1 MPTAT
6 KISGLIERCSFVAYG
21 GIRVAKGGVGI
32 DHDGQGLSEHM
43 MGDEVQIEVHLGSGH
58 GTARM
63 IGIDLGPGYI
73 KENSKT
79 S

>member
-1 MPTAT
+1 MGRVELDVA
-6 KISGLIERCSFVAYG
+6 KSRVAYG
-21 GIRVAKGGVGI
+21 GIVVAKAGVGI
-32 DHDGQGLSEHM
+32 EHDGDALGEHM
-43 MGDEVQIEVHLGSGH
+43 LGDEVEIEVHLGAGH

>member
-1 MPTAT
+1 MA
-6 KISGLIERCSFVAYG
+6 GER
-21 GIRVAKGGVGI
+21 
-32 DHDGQGLSEHM
+32 LE
-43 MGDEVQIEVHLGSGH
+43 IEVALGLGSG
-58 GTARM
+58 AAQV

>member
-1 MPTAT
+1 VSRAGTA
-6 KISGLIERCSFVAYG
+6 C
-21 GIRVAKGGVGI
+21 
-32 DHDGQGLSEHM
+32 DHDEAAVAEHM
-43 MGDEVQIEVHLGSGH
+43 KRERIEIEVGLGLGSG
-58 GTARM
+58 AAQM

>member
-1 MPTAT
+1 MVSRAGTNVEHDAD
-6 KISGLIERCSFVAYG
+6 A
-21 GIRVAKGGVGI
+21 VAK
-32 DHDGQGLSEHM
+32 HM
-43 MGDEVQIEVHLGSGH
+43 ANERIEIEVALGLGA
-58 GTARM
+58 GEAQV

>member
-1 MPTAT
+1 M
-6 KISGLIERCSFVAYG
+6 KNERF
-21 GIRVAKGGVGI
+21 
-32 DHDGQGLSEHM
+32 
-43 MGDEVQIEVHLGSGH
+43 QIEVNLGTG
-58 GTARM
+58 GRGMARV

>member
-1 MPTAT
+1 MAFEAEKTT
-6 KISGLIERCSFVAYG
+6 VTYG
-21 GIRVAKGGVGI
+21 GIVVSRAGANAEHDADAVAA
-32 DHDGQGLSEHM
+32 HM
-43 MGDEVQIEVHLGSGH
+43 ANEKIEIEVALGLGSG
-58 GTARM
+58 TAQV

>member
-1 MPTAT
+1 MAGSSSRRPGTDFAHDEDAVAAHMANER
-6 KISGLIERCSFVAYG
+6 IE
-21 GIRVAKGGVGI
+21 
-32 DHDGQGLSEHM
+32 
-43 MGDEVQIEVHLGSGH
+43 IEVALGI
-58 GTARM
+58 GTGEAQV

>member
-1 MPTAT
+1 VSRAGTNAPHDADA
-6 KISGLIERCSFVAYG
+6 VA
-21 GIRVAKGGVGI
+21 
-32 DHDGQGLSEHM
+32 EHM
-43 MGDEVQIEVHLGSGH
+43 KNETIDIEVALGLGSGS
-58 GTARM
+58 AQV

>member
-1 MPTAT
+1 M
-6 KISGLIERCSFVAYG
+6 KNERIE
-21 GIRVAKGGVGI
+21 
-32 DHDGQGLSEHM
+32 
-43 MGDEVQIEVHLGSGH
+43 IEVALGLGK
-58 GTARM
+58 GEAQV

>member
-1 MPTAT
+1 MAGSPSSRAGTDSPMT
-6 KISGLIERCSFVAYG
+6 RRRSPRTWQNER
-21 GIRVAKGGVGI
+21 I
-32 DHDGQGLSEHM
+32 D
-43 MGDEVQIEVHLGSGH
+43 IEVALGL
-58 GTARM
+58 GTGPAQV

>member
-1 MPTAT
+1 M
-6 KISGLIERCSFVAYG
+6 KNERIE
-21 GIRVAKGGVGI
+21 
-32 DHDGQGLSEHM
+32 
-43 MGDEVQIEVHLGSGH
+43 IEVALGLGK
-58 GTARM
+58 GRAQV

>member
-1 MPTAT
+1 M
-6 KISGLIERCSFVAYG
+6 SYG
-21 GIRVAKGGVGI
+21 GTIVSRAGTNADHDTGDVAK
-32 DHDGQGLSEHM
+32 HM
-43 MGDEVQIEVHLGSGH
+43 KGERIEIEVALGL
-58 GTARM
+58 GTGAAQV

>member
-1 MPTAT
+1 VAFEAE
-6 KISGLIERCSFVAYG
+6 KSSVAYG
-21 GIRVAKGGVGI
+21 GIVVSRAGTNFVHDAEALAK
-32 DHDGQGLSEHM
+32 HM
-43 MGDEVQIEVHLGSGH
+43 AGERIEIEVALGLGSGR
-58 GTARM
+58 AQV